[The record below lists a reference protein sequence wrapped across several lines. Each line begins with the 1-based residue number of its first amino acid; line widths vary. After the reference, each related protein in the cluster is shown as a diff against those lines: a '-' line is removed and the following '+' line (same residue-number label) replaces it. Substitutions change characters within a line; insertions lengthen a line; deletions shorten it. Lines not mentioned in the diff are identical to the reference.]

1 MPMIMGTSK
10 KHLNMQYKL
19 ILELREM
26 CKRSERLAAI
36 KPTYEAIYFI
46 SLEYETSDG
55 PAMLATAYLG
65 RKRYAI
71 HVPSY
76 IKGDQWKIIEHFLEN
91 TVDGVTYIVFS
102 DEVFEKTKQALPKG
116 VRVKVV
122 KID

>member
-1 MPMIMGTSK
+1 MSMVMGSSK
-10 KHLNMQYKL
+10 KHLDLQYKT

-26 CKRSERLAAI
+26 CKNPRL
-36 KPTYEAIYFI
+36 KKLRQVYEMTYYLSPECE
-46 SLEYETSDG
+46 SSDG
-55 PAMLATAYLG
+55 PAMIAVAYLG

-76 IKGDQWKIIEHFLEN
+76 IKGDQWKIIELFLEK

-102 DEVFEKTKQALPKG
+102 DEVFKKTQDALPKN